1 MCILLYCVFPYPLLT
16 FYYSLYLLYAQNAVI
31 VEALKNIAGI
41 SYFPD
46 YYDYTDL
53 NLRKHQALHC
63 PQTSTGLLTQQRSD
77 NIQSSS
83 SNQEG
88 EEGGKDVVGVEEKS
102 ETAVESS
109 MKEEEGNTVE

>member
-1 MCILLYCVFPYPLLT
+1 M
-16 FYYSLYLLYAQNAVI
+16 I

-88 EEGGKDVVGVEEKS
+88 EDGGKVEEKS

-109 MKEEEGNTVE
+109 MKDEEGNTVE